1 MVDVTVGFDLGAK
14 DGKGTG
20 LSSWGQRL
28 YKR

>member
-1 MVDVTVGFDLGAK
+1 MDMTVGFDLGAK

-28 YKR
+28 YNR